1 MRKLG
6 IILFLILSI
15 FPIGRIHAQSSNVG
29 FVSGNIWYSKDP
41 FEEGDKIKI
50 YTLIF
55 NPDKRELS
63 GTVVFFDKTVF
74 LGKKDFIVPAGGV
87 RDIFV
92 NWTVTVGDHKI
103 FGNIQESKF
112 LVSKGVYEDVYLS
125 SSETEKSERTVSKKI
140 IPEIPKPSSTA
151 DIGDIENKDGGVSGT
166 IQSIQETI
174 KEGTPDFIAK
184 PILATV
190 NAVDGFRTNIG
201 TLSNN
206 KRDEVKVEIEA
217 FSDNKNN
224 TKILSDSKI
233 NSNKLLK
240 PFKYVE
246 LFFFGLSSFIFN
258 NKFIFYGILVVI
270 LFFMVRFIWRKIF

>member
-151 DIGDIENKDGGVSGT
+151 DIDDIENKDGGVSGT

-206 KRDEVKVEIEA
+206 KRDEVKAEIEA

-258 NKFIFYGILVVI
+258 NKLIFYGISVVI
-270 LFFMVRFIWRKIF
+270 LFFSVRFILRKIF